1 MTPAIAAITILNK
14 FQNDVKN
21 SENQVVTF
29 CHTKIGEVAVR
40 FDKYGFVGGLSSSYL
55 MPGEKLK
62 VYAALGATSSG
73 ATPTITINGRPVS
86 ASADGNC

>member
-14 FQNDVKN
+14 FENDVKT
-21 SENQVVTF
+21 SENQIVTF
-29 CHTKIGEVAVR
+29 CHNKIGEVAVR

-73 ATPTITINGRPVS
+73 AAPQHQHQRQ
-86 ASADGNC
+86 ACFCQCRWNC